1 MKKNIQKKITQS
13 PQEDIAT
20 NEIEL
25 AMGSKPEFDMTS
37 VKIEKGLNRRLKEKL
52 GANEKTFHDF
62 VDTCARIYLGA

>member
-1 MKKNIQKKITQS
+1 MKKTMQKKTTDLQPKIT
-13 PQEDIAT
+13 T

-25 AMGSKPEFDMTS
+25 AMGSRVEFDMTS
-37 VKIEKGLNRRLKEKL
+37 VKIEKGLNKRLKEKL